1 MATKS
6 QTQSKGNANKKAP
19 EPPKDQDAPE
29 NEKKGL
35 LLSISSVHEGGH
47 RRADI
52 RWPFEGKNVYED
64 DLSEEQMKAI
74 KADRFL
80 RVTLADED

>member
-29 NEKKGL
+29 SESKGM
-35 LLSISSVHEGGH
+35 LLSISSVHDGGH
-47 RRADI
+47 RRAGI
-52 RWPFEGKNVYED
+52 RWPFEGKNIHEG
-64 DLSEEQMKAI
+64 DLDAEQIKAI